1 MPQQVI
7 VIEPRQDFTPNAEIR
22 EAVAK
27 MVACGLD
34 ELDIAFFLK
43 IEPLE
48 ARRIFRDELRHGTS
62 YFIGKV
68 GAAMIDSALRGDVNA
83 QRAFLQMRGRWAAPT
98 RAEADDN
105 TAQTDVEAKRKL
117 MSSIIDMVA
126 GKVET
131 PKEKVRR

>member
-1 MPQQVI
+1 MPRAIEVI
-7 VIEPRQDFTPNAEIR
+7 VPRRDFHPTDEIR

-43 IEPLE
+43 IEPLDV
-48 ARRIFRDELRHGTS
+48 RRVFRDELRHGTA

-68 GAAMIDSALRGDVNA
+68 GGAMIDSALRGDVNA

-105 TAQTDVEAKRKL
+105 TAQQDVDSKRRL
-117 MSSIIDMVA
+117 MNSIIDMVEA
-126 GKVET
+126 KVEP